1 MENKRRSRSRTE
13 NIQVEKYKMIRSSV
27 ENIEKENKRR
37 SLFDMEMITRM
48 K

>member
-1 MENKRRSRSRTE
+1 MRSRSRTE